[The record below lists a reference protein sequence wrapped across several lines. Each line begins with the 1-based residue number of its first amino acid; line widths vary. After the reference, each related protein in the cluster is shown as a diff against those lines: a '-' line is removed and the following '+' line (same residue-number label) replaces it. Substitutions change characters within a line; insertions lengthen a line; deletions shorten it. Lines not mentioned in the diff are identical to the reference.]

1 MIFFFQ
7 MDTIGVVFKN
17 VLVYPSFI
25 MARMGV
31 EILKPKKV
39 HPSIIKSALHG
50 SGVSKGLLKGI
61 HVFGRKKE
69 QEKKGR

>member
-1 MIFFFQ
+1 
-7 MDTIGVVFKN
+7 
-17 VLVYPSFI
+17 